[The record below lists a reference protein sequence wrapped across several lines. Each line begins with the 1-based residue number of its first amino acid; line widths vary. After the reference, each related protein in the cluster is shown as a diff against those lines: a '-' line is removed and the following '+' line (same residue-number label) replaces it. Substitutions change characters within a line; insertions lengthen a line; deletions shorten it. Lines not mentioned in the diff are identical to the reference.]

1 MAIQIVHLLRHPLPT
16 QFVATLKSKPISAVL
31 ADLRRIDEFNENQAG
46 EINLAEK
53 LYSSIIS
60 DPFVPLDN
68 QSKKM
73 KKLNLTRQWSHLTG
87 SCSDGDIVM
96 FNYQSNQ
103 YIVSSAHDG
112 TIISVNLETG
122 KLRFKIKLS
131 TSKPIHVSIVENGI
145 LVVLSTGQLVL
156 LDINGEITALKN
168 TNTTIHAPGLV
179 AGNYLYQPVIEK
191 NEPKL
196 AKFELPQ
203 EQDSNFEQIFKVNL
217 SQSVNSSPVLF
228 DESIY
233 TACLKGHI
241 YCHNQKGQIMAKI
254 ELDGLFFQS
263 PKIVENCLLLLDVR
277 GRFFRLSKSLEL
289 LTKLELNS
297 EPIYAPLLE
306 VNNTLLA
313 FDQIGQVFCID
324 GQLVTK
330 ITKLEKVVKK
340 VHLCGDIFVVPF
352 IRSIGF
358 YQW

>member
-1 MAIQIVHLLRHPLPT
+1 
-16 QFVATLKSKPISAVL
+16 
-31 ADLRRIDEFNENQAG
+31 
-46 EINLAEK
+46 
-53 LYSSIIS
+53 
-60 DPFVPLDN
+60 
-68 QSKKM
+68 
-73 KKLNLTRQWSHLTG
+73 
-87 SCSDGDIVM
+87 
-96 FNYQSNQ
+96 
-103 YIVSSAHDG
+103 
-112 TIISVNLETG
+112 
-122 KLRFKIKLS
+122 
-131 TSKPIHVSIVENGI
+131 
-145 LVVLSTGQLVL
+145 
-156 LDINGEITALKN
+156 
-168 TNTTIHAPGLV
+168 
-179 AGNYLYQPVIEK
+179 
-191 NEPKL
+191 
-196 AKFELPQ
+196 
-203 EQDSNFEQIFKVNL
+203 
-217 SQSVNSSPVLF
+217 
-228 DESIY
+228 
-233 TACLKGHI
+233 
-241 YCHNQKGQIMAKI
+241 MAKI